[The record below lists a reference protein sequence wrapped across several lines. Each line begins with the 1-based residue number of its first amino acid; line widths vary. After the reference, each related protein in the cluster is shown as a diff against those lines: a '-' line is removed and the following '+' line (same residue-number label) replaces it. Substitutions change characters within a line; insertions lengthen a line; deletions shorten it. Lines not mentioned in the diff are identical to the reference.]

1 MRVWEKG
8 ASECRPVIGR
18 IGAEPR
24 GDIAPRES
32 GQTSLW
38 SLFTRESG
46 KTVKETKQMA
56 AADSGAGAV
65 SHDPEATR
73 EIREA
78 ERTVSRLQAR
88 IVKATREGRWN
99 KVKVLQRLLTHSH
112 SGRIMAVE
120 RVTQSDGRKTPG
132 VDGAT

>member
-18 IGAEPR
+18 IGAEPQ

-46 KTVKETKQMA
+46 KTVKETEQMV
-56 AADSGAGAV
+56 AADSGGGAV
-65 SHDPEATR
+65 SHEPEAER
-73 EIREA
+73 EIRNA
-78 ERTVSRLQAR
+78 ERVVSRLQAR
-88 IVKATREGRWN
+88 IVKATLRRSRVPHGAFERLEPCAGKLART
-99 KVKVLQRLLTHSH
+99 VLRGAGGGNVAGL
-112 SGRIMAVE
+112 
-120 RVTQSDGRKTPG
+120 PG
-132 VDGAT
+132 TRRR